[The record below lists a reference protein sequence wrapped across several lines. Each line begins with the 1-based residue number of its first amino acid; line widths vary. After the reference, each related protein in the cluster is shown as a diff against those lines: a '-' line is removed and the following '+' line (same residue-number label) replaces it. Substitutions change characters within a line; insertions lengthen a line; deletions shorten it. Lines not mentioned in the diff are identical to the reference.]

1 MRFHPDIKVFG
12 DVKFRGDCPSE
23 TAEAVTFFAKIRR
36 EYPESYGLIATHVR
50 NEGKRNF
57 HQVAKQKAE
66 GMTKGAAD
74 IIIPGAPAF
83 VCELKRRDH
92 TQSSWQDGQQ
102 EYLIASQNSGAFA
115 CVALGY
121 EAAYSAFIY
130 WKDKKNLH
138 NK

>member
-1 MRFHPDIKVFG
+1 MKFHPDIKVFG
-12 DVKFRGDCPSE
+12 DIKFRGDCPSE
-23 TAEAVTFFAKIRR
+23 TAEAVTFFAKIRM
-36 EYPESYGLIATHVR
+36 EYPDSYGLIATHVR
-50 NEGKRNF
+50 NEGKRSV

-74 IIIPGAPAF
+74 IIIPGASTF

-92 TQSSWQDGQQ
+92 TKSSWQDGQQ
-102 EYLIASQNSGAFA
+102 EYLLAAQAVGAFA